1 MIKKLWCF
9 IFGHKWRVYMTDY
22 ITKHVYEYW
31 WEESDR
37 CWRCDK
43 PRETP
48 PSTRSRQCG
57 D

>member
-9 IFGHKWRVYMTDY
+9 IFGHKWRVYMTDQ
-22 ITKHVYEYW
+22 ISKHVYEYW

-48 PSTRSRQCG
+48 PSKSVRPIS
-57 D
+57 